1 MKMILAM
8 VVMAVA
14 CITCLML
21 GVKIGQSA
29 AKGEEIEFSIPNPVE
44 YWQEHHQQKEAQ
56 KEAQREAEKVNAI
69 LSNIDSY
76 DGTGANQQDVPR

>member
-1 MKMILAM
+1 MKTIIAMI
-8 VVMAVA
+8 VMAIA
-14 CITCLML
+14 CITCLMF

-29 AKGEEIEFSIPNPVE
+29 AKGEKIDFSLPNPIE
-44 YWQEHHQQKEAQ
+44 WWKERQAQQEAQ
-56 KEAQREAEKVNAI
+56 KEAQREAEKIDAI